1 MKRRSLTGVE
11 AALTGAT
18 VATAS
23 HWLVKNG
30 PIELVNYAMMVKNF
44 SLK

>member
-18 VATAS
+18 VATAN
-23 HWLVKNG
+23 WLVKNG